1 MRGRECG
8 SVCGYGRSGR
18 RFRAAGLWDLVR
30 VLALGFRGVR
40 CWFYIKKQ
48 IKDDLRSGQK
58 PHEKRQQKSEKIPIK
73 SRFFRIFLLTNNAK
87 CDIIKMSREEGTPL
101 LTEARRRKAV
111 DVLTR
116 SDLILILSMLAD
128 LIKAKAKNKIE
139 AVQIILEQI
148 DRLKK

>member
-1 MRGRECG
+1 M
-8 SVCGYGRSGR
+8 CGYGRGVVFELSENSGQ
-18 RFRAAGLWDLVR
+18 LVGR
-30 VLALGFRGVR
+30 VLVQVFAVFR

-73 SRFFRIFLLTNNAK
+73 SRLFRIFLLTNNIK

-111 DVLTR
+111 IV
-116 SDLILILSMLAD
+116 
-128 LIKAKAKNKIE
+128 
-139 AVQIILEQI
+139 
-148 DRLKK
+148 